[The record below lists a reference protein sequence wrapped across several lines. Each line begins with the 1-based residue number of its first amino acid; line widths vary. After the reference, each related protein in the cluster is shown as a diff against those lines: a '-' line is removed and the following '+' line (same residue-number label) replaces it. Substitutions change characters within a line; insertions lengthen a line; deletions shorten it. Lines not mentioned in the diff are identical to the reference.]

1 MRIKTIANQDS
12 DYFEEQVNEFLKEKE
27 ELILH
32 KHTVFAVTTDIFRG
46 KTITMYSA
54 IFYGEL

>member
-1 MRIKTIANQDS
+1 MKIKTIANQNS
-12 DYFEEQVNEFLKEKE
+12 HSFEKEVNEFLKEKE
-27 ELILH
+27 ELLLH
-32 KHTVFAVTTDIFRG
+32 KHTVFAVTTDTFLG

>member
-12 DYFEEQVNEFLKEKE
+12 NSFEEQVNEFLKEKE

-32 KHTVFAVTTDIFRG
+32 KHTVFAVTTDTFRG

>member
-1 MRIKTIANQDS
+1 MKIKTIANQDS
-12 DYFEEQVNEFLKEKE
+12 DSFEEQVNEFLKEKE
-27 ELILH
+27 EFLQNT
-32 KHTVFAVTTDIFRG
+32 HTVFAVTTDTFRG